1 MGTTSGGT
9 VRTRYDV
16 VIVGCGPVG
25 QTLAGLLG
33 ARGHTVGVFERHDDI
48 YPLPRA
54 VRLDGE
60 AMRTFQEIGVA
71 AAIADEL
78 HETTSYTWFGAD
90 GEVILDISIPLRHP
104 GGWASSY
111 VFHQPTTE
119 RALVNKIHSMDTVSV
134 HFGWEFEGFC
144 EIGDGVVARV
154 RPTDSNAA
162 TTDIDCLFLIGAD
175 GANSAVRNSAQ
186 IDWNDLG
193 FAEPWLVVD
202 IVPHDMADFD
212 HLPDASQFCDP
223 SRPTTVVRNG
233 NHRRRWEFMLL
244 PGETPSDFAA
254 EANMWALLEGWVRP
268 DQCTIERHA
277 VYTFRSLLANE
288 TRRGSVL
295 IAGDAAHLM
304 PPFLGEGMCSGI
316 RDAAN
321 LAWKLDLVLQGR
333 STAQLLDSYHA
344 ERAPVNRFTVEASLF
359 MGKVSCTLDPQEA
372 AGRDAAFRAGE
383 VPPPPAAPPL
393 QGGVTRDASSD
404 PLAGTTAVQGVSFD
418 ETGDRVLAD
427 DAVGRGF
434 RLLTFDGAGARAA
447 LADIAVRD
455 IDIVVVDVTDDR
467 NDVDGSIAA
476 WLSSTGRVA
485 ALVRPDHYVFGSAA
499 GQGDVGPLVDDL
511 MAALHLS

>member
-1 MGTTSGGT
+1 M
-9 VRTRYDV
+9 RTKYDV
-16 VIVGCGPVG
+16 AVVGCGPVG

-54 VRLDGE
+54 VSLHGDV
-60 AMRTFQEIGVA
+60 MRTFQELGVA
-71 AAIADEL
+71 DALADEL
-78 HETTSYTWFGAD
+78 HEMTNYTWFGAD
-90 GEVILDISIPLRHP
+90 GDVILDISIPPEHP

-111 VFHQPTTE
+111 VFHQPTAE
-119 RALVNKIHSMDTVSV
+119 RALVDKIRSIDTVSV
-134 HFGWEFEGFC
+134 HFGWEFEDYS
-144 EIGDGVVARV
+144 EVGDGVVARV
-154 RPTDSNAA
+154 RRADSN
-162 TTDIDCLFLIGAD
+162 TESTDIECRFLIGAD
-175 GANSAVRNSAQ
+175 GANSAVRRSAQ

-223 SRPTTVVRNG
+223 ARPTTVVRNG

-244 PGETPSDFAA
+244 PDESPGDFAE
-254 EANMWALLEGWVRP
+254 EADVWTLLEPWVRP

-288 TRRGSVL
+288 TRRGSVFL
-295 IAGDAAHLM
+295 AGDAAHLM

-321 LAWKLDLVLQGR
+321 LAWKLDMVLNGD
-333 STAQLLDSYHA
+333 SSDQLLDAYHQ
-344 ERAPVNRFTVEASLF
+344 ERATVNRFTVEASLF
-359 MGKVSCTLDPQEA
+359 MGKVSCTLDAQEA

-393 QGGVTRDASSD
+393 QGGVTRDATSD
-404 PLAGTTAVQGVSFD
+404 PLAGTIAVQGISLN
-418 ETGDRVLAD
+418 EAGDRVLAD
-427 DAVGRGF
+427 GVIGRGF
-434 RLLTFDGAGARAA
+434 RLLALDGQAAIAA
-447 LADIAVRD
+447 LSEHARHDIGV
-455 IDIVVVDVTDDR
+455 VVVDVTDEAHDL
-467 NDVDGSIAA
+467 DGSIAA
-476 WLSSTGRVA
+476 WLSTSGRVA

-499 GQGDVGPLVDDL
+499 TSEDVGPLVDDL
-511 MAALHLS
+511 VAALHLS

>member
-1 MGTTSGGT
+1 M
-9 VRTRYDV
+9 RTRYDV

-33 ARGHTVGVFERHDDI
+33 AHGHTVGVFERHDDI

-60 AMRTFQEIGVA
+60 AMRTFQEIGVTR
-71 AAIADEL
+71 AIADEL
-78 HETTSYTWFGAD
+78 HETTTYSWFGAD
-90 GEVILDISIPLRHP
+90 GELILDIPIPPRHP

-119 RALVNKIHSMDTVSV
+119 RALVNEMHGMDAVSV
-134 HFGWEFEGFC
+134 HFGWEFVGFD
-144 EIGDGVVARV
+144 EVGESDGVVAQV
-154 RPTDSNAA
+154 RPTDSNDA
-162 TTDIDCLFLIGAD
+162 TTDIECRFLIGAD
-175 GANSAVRNSAQ
+175 GANSAVRRGAQ
-186 IDWNDLG
+186 IEWTDLG

-202 IVPHDMADFD
+202 VVPHDMADFD

-233 NHRRRWEFMLL
+233 NHRRRWEFMLV
-244 PGETPSDFAA
+244 PGETPGDFAS
-254 EANMWALLEGWVRP
+254 EADVWRLLEGWTRP

-333 STAQLLDSYHA
+333 SSAQLLDSYHA

-359 MGKVSCTLDPQEA
+359 MGKVSCTLDPREA
-372 AGRDAAFRAGE
+372 AGRDAAFREGE

-393 QGGVTRDASSD
+393 QGGVTRDARTD
-404 PLAGTTAVQGVSFD
+404 PLAGTTAVQGVALD
-418 ETGDRVLAD
+418 ETGQRVLAD
-427 DAVGRGF
+427 DVFGRGF
-434 RLLTFDGAGARAA
+434 RLLTLDGTRAKAA
-447 LADIAVRD
+447 LADSALGDVE
-455 IDIVVVDVTDDR
+455 VVVIDVTDDR
-467 NDVDGSIAA
+467 SDVDGSIAA
-476 WLSSTGRVA
+476 WLSGAGRVA
-485 ALVRPDHYVFGSAA
+485 ALVRPDHYVFGSAPESR
-499 GQGDVGPLVDDL
+499 DLGPLVDDL
-511 MAALHLS
+511 VAALHLS